1 MAVKFKTEYINK
13 YILNMKKIVQ
23 DLVEV
28 FLTMVSFVVGMFLI
42 YFIFSFS
49 WALIKSFFQVI
60 F

>member
-13 YILNMKKIVQ
+13 YILNMKKIVE
-23 DLVEV
+23 DFIEI
-28 FLTMVSFVVGMFLI
+28 FLTMVSFVIGMFLI

-49 WALIKSFFQVI
+49 WAMIKSFFSII